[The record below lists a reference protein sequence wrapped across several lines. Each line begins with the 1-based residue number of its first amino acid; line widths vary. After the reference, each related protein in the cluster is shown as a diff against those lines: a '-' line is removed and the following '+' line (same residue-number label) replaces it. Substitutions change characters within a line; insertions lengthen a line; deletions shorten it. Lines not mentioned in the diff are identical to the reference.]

1 MSDGSENQIGERTE
15 VYYLGGK
22 CGPYDERH
30 AKVSLTKKGRTEMGL
45 KFEGSVL
52 ESAL

>member
-15 VYYLGGK
+15 VYYLGGT
-22 CGPYDERH
+22 CRPYDERH
-30 AKVSLTKKGRTEMGL
+30 AQVSLRKKGTEMGL